1 MKSIKL
7 RKAKVTIR
15 GVGIFPIK
23 MNTNYTRVLYLKVD
37 GLDEIIHQIVSK
49 AVTEGLVA
57 EKELSFITFD
67 KKTDMYKAAQ
77 PHLTLL
83 KTKTEKQ
90 FIDGTEYLRTFAKL
104 NIGRANIADMRL
116 SAIGSFNG

>member
-37 GLDEIIHQIVSK
+37 GLDEIIH
-49 AVTEGLVA
+49 
-57 EKELSFITFD
+57 
-67 KKTDMYKAAQ
+67 
-77 PHLTLL
+77 
-83 KTKTEKQ
+83 
-90 FIDGTEYLRTFAKL
+90 
-104 NIGRANIADMRL
+104 
-116 SAIGSFNG
+116 